1 MHHKLASTILFCPLI
16 GATAEVDLTSKAL
29 RKFMSD
35 HKEKNH
41 LYVLEN
47 MLREMLPPYAVKKC
61 DLTGSLTNKGN
72 VSLILEAVNPGD
84 HQLCQDALKVITNT
98 INSFHGQ
105 SRRDVGN
112 FELAPFLSFESWL
125 NDQVVN
131 FQDKI
136 LGVGDDLGNQ
146 AYDIFGDTIQN
157 LDDSVSSRGMK
168 ITTYTFVIV
177 SIINFFHFN

>member
-1 MHHKLASTILFCPLI
+1 
-16 GATAEVDLTSKAL
+16 
-29 RKFMSD
+29 MSD

-47 MLREMLPPYAVKKC
+47 MLREMLPPYAIKKC

-84 HQLCQDALKVITNT
+84 HQLCQDALLVITST

-112 FELAPFLSFESWL
+112 FEMAPFLSLESWI
-125 NDQVVN
+125 NDQVVG
-131 FQDKI
+131 FQDQI
-136 LGVGDDLGNQ
+136 VGAKDDFGNQ
-146 AYDIFGDTIQN
+146 AYDIFGDTIQD
-157 LDDSVSSRGMK
+157 LDNSVSSRGMK
-168 ITTYTFVIV
+168 KTMK
-177 SIINFFHFN
+177 SIYILVTVNLINLCLI